1 MTTTV
6 RTISTPHGDARL
18 HTDRSRHPVAALA
31 LGHGAGRGQDSPD
44 LEALAKALPGQG
56 ITVFRVEQPWHV
68 AGKRVASRP
77 EVLDEATVACLNAIR
92 VRTPLVL
99 GGRSAGARVACRLAV
114 PMGAVGCL
122 LLAFPLHPPGSAPDK
137 TRLPELLA
145 SGVPTF
151 VVQGE
156 RDTFGSPEA
165 FPEHVELTVIP
176 DADHGFKVPKRAALT
191 QEETHAL
198 LVEAVVEW
206 VTARV
211 A

>member
-31 LGHGAGRGQDSPD
+31 LGHGAGRGHDSPD
-44 LEALAKALPGQG
+44 LVALAKALPGQG
-56 ITVFRVEQPWHV
+56 ITVFRIEQPWHV

-77 EVLDEATVACLNAIR
+77 EALDEATVACMNAIR

-114 PMGAVGCL
+114 SMGAVGCL
-122 LLAFPLHPPGSAPDK
+122 LLAFPLSPPGRPEK

-145 SGVPTF
+145 AGVPTF

-156 RDTFGSPEA
+156 RDSFGGPEA
-165 FPEHVELTVIP
+165 FPEHLEITVIP
-176 DADHGFKVPKRAALT
+176 DADHGFKVPKRAALS